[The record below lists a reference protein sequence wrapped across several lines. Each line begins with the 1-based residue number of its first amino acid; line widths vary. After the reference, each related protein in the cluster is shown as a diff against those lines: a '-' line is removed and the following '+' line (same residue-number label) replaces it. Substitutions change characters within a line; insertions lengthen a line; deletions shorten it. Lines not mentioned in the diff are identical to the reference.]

1 MRISDWSSDVCY
13 SDLIAIA
20 CAHRVELLDPVG
32 HAAGE
37 DARRRGADFLRLGDH
52 VGAIA
57 FEAHLKGD
65 GYAILV
71 GDRYRE
77 AEADD
82 QKIDLRAGG
91 GERRDPAALA
101 RHLETEARYAS
112 ARNPARFGERGDG
125 IAGEPRTAMRIFV
138 AR

>member
-65 GYAILV
+65 GFAILV

-91 GERRDPAALA
+91 GEDRKSTRLNSS
-101 RHLETEARYAS
+101 H
-112 ARNPARFGERGDG
+112 
-125 IAGEPRTAMRIFV
+125 
-138 AR
+138 

>member
-65 GYAILV
+65 GFAILV

-82 QKIDLRAGG
+82 QNSTCVRVAAGG
-91 GERRDPAALA
+91 AVPAPWLGQIG
-101 RHLETEARYAS
+101 RAS
-112 ARNPARFGERGDG
+112 GRERGG
-125 IAGEPRTAMRIFV
+125 KYGKSQGV
-138 AR
+138 